1 MSRDRLLKA
10 MRLEQTDRVAQNE
23 WMDHPEFVLKHTG
36 IDPYEQPEKA
46 VVETI
51 RKFDIDWYVALPKRA
66 NRFDGSETSRKVGDG
81 AYITKFGFTG
91 SYWKHAESEYAD
103 DETVYGYD
111 PRPAETKEQREAR
124 FAGTVGAIQK
134 DQESVGGLC
143 YISGLYYTTLFQ
155 WFILT
160 FGWEPFLAAAA
171 SEPKKFEAVIERFT
185 QMSVEYAAYFAKTE
199 LPIFYCHDDLAI
211 TRGLVFPKE
220 WYIKNIFPAY
230 ERIFEPLKKAGK
242 PVIFVSDG
250 NYLEIIPEILA
261 AGADGLVIDHFTDMD
276 AIMKQYGGKHP
287 ICGNV
292 HIDALTY
299 GTRDDVKK
307 EVLRCVA
314 YAKRYP
320 GYIIRV
326 SADIPHNIPLEN
338 LETYFDC
345 VNEYGRLA
353 N

>member
-1 MSRDRLLKA
+1 MSKERLLKA

-23 WMDHPEFVLKHTG
+23 WIDHPEFIQKHTG
-36 IDPYEQPEKA
+36 IDPYEEPERA
-46 VVETI
+46 VLETI
-51 RKFDIDWYVALPKRA
+51 KKFDIDWYVGLPKRA
-66 NRFDGSETSRKVGDG
+66 NKFENGETSRKVGDDL
-81 AYITKFGFTG
+81 YITKFGFTG
-91 SYWKHAESEYAD
+91 SYWRHTESAFTDDDMVYAYNPYSAV
-103 DETVYGYD
+103 TG
-111 PRPAETKEQREAR
+111 EQRA
-124 FAGTVGAIQK
+124 AGFKGAVSAVMK
-134 DQESVGGLC
+134 DQETAGDLC
-143 YISGLYYTTLFQ
+143 YISGLYYTMLFQ

-160 FGWEPFLAAAA
+160 FGWEPFLTAAA
-171 SEPKKFEAVIERFT
+171 SNPKKFEAVIERFT
-185 QMSVEYAAYFAKTE
+185 RVSVEYAEYFATTDI
-199 LPIFYCHDDLAI
+199 PVFYCHDDLAM
-211 TRGLVFPKE
+211 TGGLVFSKK
-220 WYIKNIFPAY
+220 WYIQNVFPAY
-230 ERIFEPLKKAGK
+230 ERIFEPLKKAKK

-276 AIMKQYGGKHP
+276 LIMQKYGGKHP
-287 ICGNV
+287 VCGNV

-307 EVLRCVA
+307 EVLRCTS

-345 VNEYGRLA
+345 VNEYGRL